1 MKPEQEGRWRMEA
14 KLFTF
19 PLWAPGNRIG
29 PGCWNSDFPR
39 SETVWVPLQ
48 DNWFDTWLWLK
59 YDLKWLWSL
68 VWGCRLV
75 IFNPKCYLDSKSTRN
90 QSPLAVTMVS
100 VWLSCFFTWLR
111 HKTLTLWMESK
122 GSRELQGR
130 WQKQLDWGPRAC
142 NSGAGWLRHEEC
154 PAGRSLGQHPLG
166 WWCPLGQPL
175 PPCTHLLPKPPVFPL
190 LGCWWQQKGCTLWLY
205 QVTANIN

>member
-1 MKPEQEGRWRMEA
+1 MGPVWRSYHSYCTHIISLAPCTADAGSAVPQKHQHRGETQMKPEQEGRWRMEA

-75 IFNPKCYLDSKSTRN
+75 MFNPKCYLDSKSTRN
-90 QSPLAVTMVS
+90 QSLLAITMVS
-100 VWLSCFFTWLR
+100 VWLSCFLR
-111 HKTLTLWMESK
+111 GWDTRHLPCGWKAK
-122 GSRELQGR
+122 GVGSSRAGDKNSLIEVPELVILGLGGWDMRSVLQG
-130 WQKQLDWGPRAC
+130 DHWG
-142 NSGAGWLRHEEC
+142 SIL
-154 PAGRSLGQHPLG
+154 
-166 WWCPLGQPL
+166 
-175 PPCTHLLPKPPVFPL
+175 
-190 LGCWWQQKGCTLWLY
+190 
-205 QVTANIN
+205 